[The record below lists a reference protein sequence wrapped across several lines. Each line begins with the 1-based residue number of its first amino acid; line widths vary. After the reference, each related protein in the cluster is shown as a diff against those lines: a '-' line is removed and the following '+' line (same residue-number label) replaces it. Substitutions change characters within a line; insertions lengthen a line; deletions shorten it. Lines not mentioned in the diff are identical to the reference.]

1 MSEINLVHCRCLGIV
16 VMWLVAYEMFAL
28 LSDVFGL
35 LACRFWR
42 LERKV
47 FFLHNISL
55 MKIVWQLSPTITNN
69 LYQA

>member
-1 MSEINLVHCRCLGIV
+1 MSEINLVHCHCLGIV

-47 FFLHNISL
+47 FFFAQYIINENCLATFSYYY
-55 MKIVWQLSPTITNN
+55 K
-69 LYQA
+69 